1 MYLVMM
7 EMFVPRI
14 AAVPP
19 LDVLTLPEVATTT
32 MLAQQI
38 LVIPLRLLVASIHS
52 SHVTTTMLAPTI
64 PVTSYKDASSPQ
76 LLAMITMPARLILV
90 LLPLVAYSPR

>member
-19 LDVLTLPEVATTT
+19 LDVLTLPEVA
-32 MLAQQI
+32 
-38 LVIPLRLLVASIHS
+38 
-52 SHVTTTMLAPTI
+52 TTTMLAPTI